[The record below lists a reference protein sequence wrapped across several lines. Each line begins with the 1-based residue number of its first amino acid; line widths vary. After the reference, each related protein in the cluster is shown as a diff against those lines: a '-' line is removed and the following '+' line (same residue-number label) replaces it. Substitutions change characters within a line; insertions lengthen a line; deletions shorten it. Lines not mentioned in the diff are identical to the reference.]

1 MVTEIEKRFEE
12 RKLIKQETRT
22 TLIISISLLISVG
35 IYTVLAYFIKF
46 KPLLVQE
53 ELENIFGVI
62 NIIVIMLMVVVL
74 AVRRTIYFSPRFIKE
89 DFTLVQILRK
99 WRTID
104 IALLAAAETIPI
116 CGLVLTF
123 LGMPFN
129 RTFHFFL
136 ASALLMFILMPIG
149 LKVRSKINI
158 IKQTHPDI

>member
-1 MVTEIEKRFEE
+1 MITEIEKRFEE

-22 TLIISISLLISVG
+22 TIIVSICLLISVG
-35 IYTVLAYFIKF
+35 IYTALASLIRF
-46 KPLLVQE
+46 KPLLEQE
-53 ELENIFGVI
+53 GLDKIFGAV
-62 NIIVIMLMVVVL
+62 NLIVIMLMIVIL

-89 DFTLVQILRK
+89 DFTLVQILQK

-104 IALLAAAETIPI
+104 IVLLAAAETIPI
-116 CGLVLTF
+116 CGLVMNF
-123 LGMPFN
+123 LGMPFK

-149 LKVRSKINI
+149 LKVRSKISI